1 MDTYEALLHRRSV
14 RKYLKDPVS
23 MDILKKIMTAAQWAP
38 SGSNSQPWR
47 FYVAVGK
54 KRDEL
59 MNALIAATGPD
70 APSVEEYDNL
80 VKQVEKTREN
90 LSNDNTEET
99 GIRRM
104 SEDGAKFIRFGSL
117 RFYQA
122 PVMILVAAPKQFGGS
137 AHQSIGAAVQN
148 ILLAAHS
155 EGLATCWLGM
165 PLIYRDIIMEI
176 LNIPADEALVTSI
189 SLGYP
194 DKTSAINKL
203 VMPRMP
209 FEKTVHLIT
218 E

>member
-1 MDTYEALLHRRSV
+1 MNTYEALLHRRSI
-14 RKYLKDPVS
+14 RKYLNDPVPV
-23 MDILKKIMTAAQWAP
+23 DIIKKIMTSAIWAP

-47 FYVAVGK
+47 FYVAFGK

-59 MNALIAATGPD
+59 MAALIAASGPD
-70 APSVEEYDNL
+70 APVDEAYDDL
-80 VKQVEKTREN
+80 VKQVERTREN
-90 LSNDNTEET
+90 LPNDTAEET

-104 SEDGAKFIRFGSL
+104 SDDGAKFIRFGSL

-122 PVMILVAAPKQFGGS
+122 PVMILVAMPKQFGAS

-148 ILLAAHS
+148 ILLAAHA
-155 EGLATCWLGM
+155 EGLASCWLGM
-165 PLIYRDIIMEI
+165 PLIYRDTIMEI
-176 LNIPADEALVTSI
+176 LDIPDHEVLVTSI

-209 FEKTVHLIT
+209 FEETVRLISG
-218 E
+218 